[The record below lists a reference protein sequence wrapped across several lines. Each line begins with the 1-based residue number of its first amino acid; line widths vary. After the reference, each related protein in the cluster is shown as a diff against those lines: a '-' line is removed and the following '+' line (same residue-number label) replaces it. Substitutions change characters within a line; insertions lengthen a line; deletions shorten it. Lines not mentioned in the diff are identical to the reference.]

1 MGPGWQSVSNLS
13 HSKVRVSLPFWFSE
27 YMWDQKVCVVYCRD
41 TQKAAASAELRT
53 AGSCSHSA
61 RGRLLGKQGG

>member
-1 MGPGWQSVSNLS
+1 M
-13 HSKVRVSLPFWFSE
+13 RVSLPFWFSE

-53 AGSCSHSA
+53 AGSFSHSA